1 MKYGYGP
8 MKTGASSY
16 FKRSALVLLLAALGY
31 GVSPMAVAADT
42 KPPLMLANVYHPG
55 VQLAD
60 YWVSEKY
67 VGVRCPFHAA
77 V

>member
-1 MKYGYGP
+1 MQYGFGP
-8 MKTGASSY
+8 MNMGASSY
-16 FKRSALVLLLAALGY
+16 FKRSALMLLLAALGY
-31 GVSPMAVAADT
+31 GEVPVALAADV

-67 VGVRCPFHAA
+67 DGVRCQFHAA
-77 V
+77 A